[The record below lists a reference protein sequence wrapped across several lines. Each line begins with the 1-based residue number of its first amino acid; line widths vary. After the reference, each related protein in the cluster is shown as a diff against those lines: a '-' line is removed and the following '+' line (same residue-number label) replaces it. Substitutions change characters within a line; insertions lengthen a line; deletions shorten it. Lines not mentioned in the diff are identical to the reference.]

1 VAEQTKTIPEVASE
15 LWELTTTYAKEQT
28 VDPLKGLG
36 RFLAAGLA
44 GAVLLGTGVIL
55 LALSALRALQTQ
67 TGDAF
72 DGNWSWAPYLIVLV
86 GAAFVMALAISRI
99 SRRRG
104 PGA

>member
-44 GAVLLGTGVIL
+44 GAVLLGIGVIL

-86 GAAFVMALAISRI
+86 GAAFVTALAISRI

>member
-1 VAEQTKTIPEVASE
+1 MAEQTKTIPEVASE

-44 GAVLLGTGVIL
+44 GAVLLGIGVIL